1 MKKDFVAI
9 SGLRRGVLDIYLL
22 RCYEAQI
29 KLPTFRITQSV
40 RGVRNYRLT
49 VHKVAKQQRS
59 KSLSFG

>member
-9 SGLRRGVLDIYLL
+9 SGLRRGVLDIYIQ

-29 KLPTFRITQSV
+29 VKPTFRITQSV
-40 RGVRNYRLT
+40 RGVRNYRLKI
-49 VHKVAKQQRS
+49 HKVAKQRRS